1 MGGGNVSDIFTC
13 VLDAIFNY
21 WEAII
26 INKIEQQHSVNEIEK
41 QYSKECEAVFNIGF
55 DIIGVSNA
63 NLLLKIA
70 DASLLQMSKLSV
82 ELDNFWCSNCGF
94 NI

>member
-13 VLDAIFNY
+13 VWDAIFNY

-41 QYSKECEAVFNIGF
+41 QYSKECEAIFNIGF

-70 DASLLQMSKLSV
+70 DTSLLQMSKLYV
-82 ELDNFWCSNCGF
+82 ELDNLRCSNYGF